1 MMIKKIFTHRPVKLD
16 YEELL
21 CETAETGRTYQT
33 PHGKKY
39 PSITTVL
46 GVLSRDA
53 IAAWRARVGEEEANR
68 ISSRACQRGEAVH
81 SLVERHIKNE
91 EISVK
96 DVMPHVWVGFMSIRP
111 HLETHV
117 DNIVLQEKPLYSDY
131 LGVAGRV
138 DLIAEYDG
146 KLSIIDIKTSKRE
159 KDHSNIHSYFMQE
172 SAYAIMFE
180 ERTGIP
186 VTQLVTIMAVDD
198 LAEPLIF
205 KEHRDNWAKP
215 LIETI
220 AEYRR
225 KKLFGHI

>member
-1 MMIKKIFTHRPVKLD
+1 MTKTFTHLPVVLD
-16 YEELL
+16 YENLL

-33 PHGKKY
+33 PKGKKY

-46 GVLSRDA
+46 GVLSEDSIR
-53 IAAWRARVGEEEANR
+53 AWRARVGEEEANR
-68 ISSRACQRGEAVH
+68 ISSRACRRGESVH
-81 SLVERHIKNE
+81 TLVERLIKNE

-96 DVMPHVWVGFMSIRP
+96 DNMPNVWESFSSIRQ
-111 HLETHV
+111 HIEDHV
-117 DNIVLQEKPLYSDY
+117 DNIVLQEKPLYSDH

-146 KLSIIDIKTSKRE
+146 KLSIIDIKTSTRIKE
-159 KDHSNIHSYFMQE
+159 HGDIHSYFMQE

-186 VTQLVTIMAVDD
+186 VTRLVTIMAVDNE
-198 LAEPLIF
+198 EPLIF
-205 KEHRDNWAKP
+205 KERRDNWAKP

-225 KKLFGHI
+225 RKLFGHT

>member
-1 MMIKKIFTHRPVKLD
+1 MTKIFNHRPVALD
-16 YEELL
+16 YENLL

-33 PHGKKY
+33 PKGKKY

-46 GVLSRDA
+46 GVLSEDSIR
-53 IAAWRARVGEEEANR
+53 AWRARVGEEEANR
-68 ISSRACQRGEAVH
+68 ISSQACRRGEAVH
-81 SLVERHIKNE
+81 TLVEKCIKNE
-91 EISVK
+91 TISAK
-96 DVMPHVWVGFMSIRP
+96 DVMPHVWVGFLSIRP
-111 HLETHV
+111 HLEEHV
-117 DNIVLQEKPLYSDY
+117 DNIALQEKPLYSDH

-146 KLSIIDIKTSKRE
+146 KLSIIDIKTSKKE
-159 KDHSNIHSYFMQE
+159 KSHGDIHSYFMQE

-186 VTQLVTIMAVDD
+186 VTQLVTIMAVDNRD
-198 LAEPLIF
+198 TPLIF

-215 LIETI
+215 LISTI